1 MHNIDELKQCLLH
14 VWHGIDRA
22 IITGRPAHSAAMP
35 VLFLLNGPKMGFRH
49 KCEIWHGERTAGS
62 LPVPNFTF
70 IREKMWEVCDNG
82 NDEAV

>member
-35 VLFLLNGPKMGFRH
+35 VLFLLNGPKMGF
-49 KCEIWHGERTAGS
+49 
-62 LPVPNFTF
+62 LPRRGDTLP
-70 IREKMWEVCDNG
+70 R
-82 NDEAV
+82 